1 MTSYDTLSNSDYQ
14 QVNSEGL
21 SKSGTFHRMI
31 KYWRNSPK
39 TVDGLKKS
47 SSFIEYRKHQSNVL
61 YQRLESFDE
70 SKLES
75 LRRQHAF
82 MTNGGAQKSN
92 GGGSL
97 THSPERLRGATHDL
111 FELLERVQCS
121 RLEDQRCELPA
132 YFSQP
137 CGCSKLEHLDGRP
150 PTQKCLQAML
160 CFPVCL
166 STASAIKMFFNTQKS
181 KICHFSQNNAS
192 SQQSPK
198 LVMTQFHIA
207 DKRCGAA
214 QKRTPF
220 FLPRAVH

>member
-1 MTSYDTLSNSDYQ
+1 MLKVQMLENLGSNDS
-14 QVNSEGL
+14 
-21 SKSGTFHRMI
+21 
-31 KYWRNSPK
+31 SPK
-39 TVDGLKKS
+39 RQSVHQDSSPKRLSGSNEDDDCKTPTSSPLHHCHPLPQRQMTTGSIKS
-47 SSFIEYRKHQSNVL
+47 ASQGSSPAG
-61 YQRLESFDE
+61 
-70 SKLES
+70 
-75 LRRQHAF
+75 RQHAF